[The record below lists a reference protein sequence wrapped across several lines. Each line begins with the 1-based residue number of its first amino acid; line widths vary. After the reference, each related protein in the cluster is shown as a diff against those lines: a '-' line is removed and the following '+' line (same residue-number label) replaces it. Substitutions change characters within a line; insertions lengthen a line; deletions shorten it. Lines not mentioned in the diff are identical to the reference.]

1 MTDIEWTDATWNPIV
16 GCSRVSAGCVN
27 CYAERFVHRG
37 LAPQHRG
44 LTVMRGGRPGWT
56 GEVRIVADRLAE
68 PLSWRKPRRVFV
80 NSLSD
85 RFHEALAITDIAR
98 VFAVMAHAERHTFQ
112 VLTKRPKRMRE
123 VLSSELFWVDV
134 DQAHIDLFI
143 DEGADED
150 RDRVANACMARVLP
164 NVALG
169 VSVEDQTARLT

>member
-1 MTDIEWTDATWNPIV
+1 
-16 GCSRVSAGCVN
+16 
-27 CYAERFVHRG
+27 
-37 LAPQHRG
+37 
-44 LTVMRGGRPGWT
+44 
-56 GEVRIVADRLAE
+56 
-68 PLSWRKPRRVFV
+68 
-80 NSLSD
+80 
-85 RFHEALAITDIAR
+85 
-98 VFAVMAHAERHTFQ
+98 
-112 VLTKRPKRMRE
+112 MRE